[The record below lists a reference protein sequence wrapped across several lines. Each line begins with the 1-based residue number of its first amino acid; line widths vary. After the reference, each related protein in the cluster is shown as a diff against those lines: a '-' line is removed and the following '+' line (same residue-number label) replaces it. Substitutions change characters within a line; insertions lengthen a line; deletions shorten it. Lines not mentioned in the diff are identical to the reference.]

1 MDSEMSS
8 MRDSRR
14 LLRLHAADNVFLSKT
29 EKLAACTQSWMLV
42 VVTLVLALVQT
53 VDVLVMV
60 DV

>member
-14 LLRLHAADNVFLSKT
+14 LLRLHGADNVFPAET
-29 EKLAACTQSWMLV
+29 VKLAGCTQSWMLV
-42 VVTLVLALVQT
+42 VVTLVLVLVQT